1 VLDVI
6 LSARVTGVLVLVPVR
21 GVSVSVVG
29 PCDRCVGVGTCDRC
43 VSVGYQA
50 M

>member
-1 VLDVI
+1 M
-6 LSARVTGVLVLVPVR
+6 LVPVR

-29 PCDRCVGVGTCDRC
+29 PCDRCVSVGTCERC
-43 VSVGYQA
+43 VSVGTCERCVSVGCRA